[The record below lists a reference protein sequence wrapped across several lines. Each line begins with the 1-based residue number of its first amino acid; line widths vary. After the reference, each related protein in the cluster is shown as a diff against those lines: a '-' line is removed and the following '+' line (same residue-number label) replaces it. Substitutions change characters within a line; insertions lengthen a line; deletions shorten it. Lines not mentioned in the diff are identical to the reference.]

1 MSEGAEL
8 TLGLEKGSVGVG
20 VGPGLEGGDD
30 DDDDTTVLSA

>member
-1 MSEGAEL
+1 MSERAEL
-8 TLGLEKGSVGVG
+8 TLGLEKGSVG